1 MSKKWKDEDVSLDAL
16 QGKHVGIIGYGS
28 QGSAQAKNLRD
39 SGISVVIGL
48 RNGSNSVEQSKSEGF
63 DVYDTEKVV
72 SECDIIAL
80 LTPESSHKF
89 IIEDIINTHAKPN
102 AHLIFAHGYTYHY
115 KVAQIRDDLRVVLVA
130 PKAIGQMLRKLYTE
144 GRGVPALIAESGGDL
159 AIAKSY
165 AKALGCGRA
174 MIIESS
180 FEEETECDLFGE
192 QAVLCGGMPYLAK
205 LGYETL
211 VNAGYSQEAAFFECI
226 YEIKLIADM
235 IYEHGIAGMYEKI
248 SDTALFG
255 AMTTEDKLEKSEIR
269 KMFNEILENIRS
281 RKFHNNWSQ
290 EQNSNLTNL
299 KKWLEIQKNNKPK
312 QQP

>member
-1 MSKKWKDEDVSLDAL
+1 MSRKWEDKDVSLDAL
-16 QGKHVGIIGYGS
+16 RGKHVGIIGYGS

-39 SGISVVIGL
+39 SGIDAVIGL
-48 RNGSNSVEQSKSEGF
+48 RSGSVSFEKAQSEGF
-63 DVYDTEKVV
+63 TVYDVNEVV
-72 SECDIIAL
+72 SECNILAL

-89 IIEDIINTHAKPN
+89 IIEDIVNPLAQPN
-102 AHLIFAHGYTYHY
+102 VNLIFAHGYTYHY

-144 GRGVPALIAESGGDL
+144 GRGVPALIAESWGDL
-159 AIAKSY
+159 EIAKSY

-180 FEEETECDLFGE
+180 FEEETACDLFGE
-192 QAVLCGGMPYLAK
+192 QAVLCGGIPYLAK

-211 VNAGYSQEAAFFECI
+211 VNAGYSKEAAFFECI

-255 AMTTEDKLEKSEIR
+255 AMTTEEKLENSEIR
-269 KMFNEILENIRS
+269 KMFNDILENIQS
-281 RKFHNNWSQ
+281 HEFHNNWIQ
-290 EQNSNLTNL
+290 EQNNNLTNL
-299 KKWLEIQKNNKPK
+299 KKWLETQRSNYSKHS
-312 QQP
+312 

>member
-16 QGKHVGIIGYGS
+16 RDKRVGIIGYGS

-39 SGISVVIGL
+39 SGIDVVIGL
-48 RNGSNSVEQSKSEGF
+48 RSGSASIEDAQSDGF
-63 DVYDTEKVV
+63 VVYDIEKVV
-72 SECDIIAL
+72 SECEIMVL

-89 IIEDIINTHAKPN
+89 IIEEIVNRFAQRGAT
-102 AHLIFAHGYTYHY
+102 LILAHGYTYHY
-115 KVAQIRDDLRVVLVA
+115 KVAQVRDDLRVALVA

-144 GRGVPALIAESGGDL
+144 GRGAPALIAESGGDL
-159 AIAKSY
+159 SIAKSY
-165 AKALGCGRA
+165 AKALGSGRA

-211 VNAGYSQEAAFFECI
+211 VNAGYSHEAAFFECI

-235 IYEHGIAGMYEKI
+235 IYEYGIGGMYERI

-255 AMTTEDKLEKSEIR
+255 AMTTEEKLENSEIR
-269 KMFNEILENIRS
+269 KMFNDILESIQS
-281 RKFHNNWSQ
+281 REFHKNWIQ
-290 EQNSNLTNL
+290 EQNNHL
-299 KKWLEIQKNNKPK
+299 KRLGKWLEIQNNNSPK
-312 QQP
+312 QP